1 MDGLLSEEQCKTL
14 FELASNGVVG
24 DGYEGD
30 KKPHSKGE
38 EFAGISLLTAARL
51 ADIGAVDAAAVQ
63 LYHDINFKL
72 ANVVK
77 EYFKLEEEL
86 YIGEKRPLYTF
97 LTSFRL
103 HPSCLPR
110 T

>member
-1 MDGLLSEEQCKTL
+1 MDGLLSDEQCESLYK
-14 FELASNGVVG
+14 LASYGIVG

-51 ADIGAVDAAAVQ
+51 ADIGAVETAAVQ

-72 ANVVK
+72 AKIVK
-77 EYFKLEEEL
+77 EYFKLETDL
-86 YIGEKRPLYTF
+86 YIGKPRPDSVLELNF
-97 LTSFRL
+97 FI
-103 HPSCLPR
+103 
-110 T
+110 